1 MNKRLPTALIA
12 SILTIAALAGCS
24 TDSDTPQA
32 PPSAAQTTA
41 PIDPFEGNSPAVVD
55 MKRAGIDRII
65 EIGHARGEK
74 ENAIIAALTA
84 SRAEAGWWIALDG
97 TSYDLFG
104 WNPRFGNK
112 SRNLPATVEAIT
124 NRFYDRGRASGLDPE
139 TSGPVDYAVIIQT
152 TDTRVVDKSGDQRDY
167 YQDRTSVETRND
179 RSRLLGTEEKV
190 RAEYTKVLP
199 LAQAAY
205 SQLGQ

>member
-1 MNKRLPTALIA
+1 MNKRLQTALIA

-24 TDSDTPQA
+24 TGSDTPQA
-32 PPSAAQTTA
+32 PTSAAQTTA
-41 PIDPFEGNSPAVVD
+41 PINLFEGNSPAVAD
-55 MKRAGIDRII
+55 RERAGIDRII

-112 SRNLPATVEAIT
+112 SRNLPTTVEAIT
-124 NRFYDRGRASGLDPE
+124 NRFYDRGHTSGLDPE
-139 TSGPVDYAVIIQT
+139 ISGPVDYAVIIQT
-152 TDTRVVDKSGDQRDY
+152 TDTRIIDKSGEQRDY
-167 YQDRTSVETRND
+167 YQDRTSKETWRN
-179 RSRLLGTEEKV
+179 RSHQLGTEEKV
-190 RAEYTKVLP
+190 RAEYTKALP

-205 SQLGQ
+205 AQLGQ